1 MSSSRDRDKG
11 WATPKRC
18 TSTEKELHFVNLQ
31 SIDLNAVRDTPPNR
45 NPVQNVQRGPT
56 LETPV
61 SISKSQVRNMHLKD
75 QLYHQGEE
83 DSSKQQ
89 AINGSIESL
98 SNGSGGGVY
107 QYEQSY
113 ERAHQAHEFEPTG
126 EIIEQKNVII
136 QKQKSIISQ
145 LRQTNMELEELLIQK
160 KHELR
165 SSNNDR
171 MQKHLREYQHDI
183 TLLKQQIAEEKN
195 TKATEI
201 DKLQRQLGKSEYEYG
216 KLEIALKEMEISKS
230 GESGKIMKE
239 LKKKE
244 MELRNEQQKNVK
256 VVQEIKVLKHQNQK
270 LQTYLEELATAQEVK
285 GLQTELKN
293 LKNEKE
299 EQQLKYEMLQKEIS
313 ATKSS
318 FHDKDATCK
327 KLQHL
332 SIEQKDEIASLKNKL
347 KRYHSAEEQGGLS
360 YKEQEDIV
368 SENVKLRKENVE
380 LRLSLQKRQQKLDDL
395 LKDTVQ
401 QKINYEEQN
410 GHVQGMMQSL
420 QSDLKEKKI
429 ALTKTSATHQEILS
443 DSLKCQKELKM
454 YKERYNDD
462 FQKNLCDLGREIGL
476 CVDDVKSF
484 LNLCIS
490 RIKGDEP
497 SLDSLLG
504 LRDPVDRSEYPVPA
518 LDLEY
523 IRSQLKE
530 MGELR
535 KDVDELRH
543 LVSEHYA
550 QEIGDNMC
558 ITQ

>member
-1 MSSSRDRDKG
+1 MSSKDRDKG

-18 TSTEKELHFVNLQ
+18 ISMEKELHFINLKPLDATVVKD
-31 SIDLNAVRDTPPNR
+31 SSKRGNNSHRC
-45 NPVQNVQRGPT
+45 NV

-61 SISKSQVRNMHLKD
+61 SISKSQAKSSHLKD
-75 QLYHQGEE
+75 QIYHQVSETTHQ
-83 DSSKQQ
+83 SL
-89 AINGSIESL
+89 NGSVDSL
-98 SNGSGGGVY
+98 PGSTNGTSY

-113 ERAHQAHEFEPTG
+113 ERSNTKPPQDFNEPKE
-126 EIIEQKNVII
+126 EIVEQKNVII

-165 SSNNDR
+165 SSNNER

-195 TKATEI
+195 AKATEI

-239 LKKKE
+239 LKKRE
-244 MELRNEQQKNVK
+244 MELKNEQQKNMK

-270 LQTYLEELATAQEVK
+270 LQAYLEELATAQEVK

-299 EQQLKYEMLQKEIS
+299 EQQMKYHLLEKEINS
-313 ATKSS
+313 TKSNS
-318 FHDKDATCK
+318 QEKDAVCK
-327 KLQHL
+327 KLQQL
-332 SIEQKDEIASLKNKL
+332 SIEQKDEIISLKNKL
-347 KRYHSAEEQGGLS
+347 KKYHSAEEQGGLS

-368 SENVKLRKENVE
+368 TENVKLRKENVE

-395 LKDTVQ
+395 FKDSVQ
-401 QKINYEEQN
+401 QKLQYEEKN
-410 GHVQGMMQSL
+410 GHVQGIVESL
-420 QSDLKEKKI
+420 QTDLKEKKI
-429 ALTKTSATHQEILS
+429 ALTKTGATHQELLS
-443 DSLKCQKELKM
+443 DSLRCQKELKL
-454 YKERYNDD
+454 YKERYSDD
-462 FQKNLCDLGREIGL
+462 FQKSLCSLGREIGL

-504 LRDPVDRSEYPVPA
+504 LGLDPIDRPDYPVPT

-523 IRSQLKE
+523 IKSQLKE
-530 MGELR
+530 MSELR